1 MHWEKPLPGSEGDSG
16 STGPLTPLMWPGG
29 SRVYPTTPEHRRTQL
44 ILSSA
49 AKGTE
54 KLAKER
60 ITTINPTGN
69 FNYGCPD
76 LTPIIYC
83 SWIASINRQLI
94 ITNSILINPISWFQ
108 LITCLCFN
116 VLLKSLYITSHT
128 KHLCLDLFI
137 GDKFCNV
144 QFKYRI
150 KPNCIYSRV
159 CLILYKLVWTYYET
173 GFLRTIRL
181 HNII

>member
-1 MHWEKPLPGSEGDSG
+1 MHWEKPLPNSEGDSG

-29 SRVYPTTPEHRRTQL
+29 SRVHPTIPELRRTQL

-94 ITNSILINPISWFQ
+94 ITNSILINPISWFR
-108 LITCLCFN
+108 LITCLLFN
-116 VLLKSLYITSHT
+116 VLCWKVFISHYI
-128 KHLCLDLFI
+128 LNIYFWNLFI
-137 GDKFCNV
+137 GNIYRGMIYNTDFYYCIYKFCD
-144 QFKYRI
+144 
-150 KPNCIYSRV
+150 
-159 CLILYKLVWTYYET
+159 
-173 GFLRTIRL
+173 
-181 HNII
+181 